1 MTENEIARQ
10 VLDAAFVVHT
20 KLGPGLL
27 ETVYEVVL
35 AHELRKKKLPV
46 ERQLVMPIVYDG
58 IRFDEAFRL
67 DLLVESKVIV
77 ELKSVECLTRLHAK
91 QLLTQL
97 RLANLKLGLLINFG
111 EEHLKNGIKRIINGI
126 LDAEEPAEFSL

>member
-58 IRFDEAFRL
+58 ILFDEAFRL

>member
-1 MTENEIARQ
+1 MTENEIARE

-46 ERQLVMPIVYDG
+46 QRHSPCPSCTMA
-58 IRFDEAFRL
+58 FDLMRPFVSIWLSR
-67 DLLVESKVIV
+67 K
-77 ELKSVECLTRLHAK
+77 
-91 QLLTQL
+91 
-97 RLANLKLGLLINFG
+97 
-111 EEHLKNGIKRIINGI
+111 
-126 LDAEEPAEFSL
+126 

>member
-20 KLGPGLL
+20 KLGPGLF

-35 AHELRKKKLPV
+35 AHELQKKKLLV
-46 ERQLVMPIVYDG
+46 ERQRPIPIIYDG
-58 IRFDEAFRL
+58 IRFDEVFRL

-97 RLANLKLGLLINFG
+97 RLANVKLGLLINLG
-111 EEHLKNGIKRIINGI
+111 AEHLKDGIKRIINGI
-126 LDAEEPAEFSL
+126 LEPEEPPEFSL

>member
-1 MTENEIARQ
+1 
-10 VLDAAFVVHT
+10 
-20 KLGPGLL
+20 
-27 ETVYEVVL
+27 
-35 AHELRKKKLPV
+35 
-46 ERQLVMPIVYDG
+46 MPIVYDG

-126 LDAEEPAEFSL
+126 LEAEEPAEFSL